1 MESSRV
7 VMKAM
12 LMGTLSGDCPAES
25 RGEMSGVGLLGSS
38 ERGGLPSGCVEVDA
52 GVHAVVVAD
61 DRCSR
66 FK

>member
-1 MESSRV
+1 M

-25 RGEMSGVGLLGSS
+25 RGGRSGVGLLRSS
-38 ERGGLPSGCVEVDA
+38 ERGGVPSGSVEVDA
-52 GVHAVVVAD
+52 GVHAVAVAD